1 MKSSYYKYFAALL
14 LFGSN
19 GIVASNINLPSYEI
33 VLLRLLLGS
42 LFLITVFTVSR
53 QRFTF
58 YRNKHTCLYLFI
70 SASAMGASWML
81 LYEAYQQV
89 GISIASL
96 AYYCG
101 PVIVMILSPFL
112 FRETLTWPKIAGF
125 LTVLAGMCLV
135 NLQALDEG
143 KTIWGLFCG
152 LMSAFMY
159 ALMVTA
165 NKKAKPESGLE
176 NSLLQLVI
184 GSFIVV
190 AFVSM

>member
-89 GISIASL
+89 GVSIASL

-135 NLQALDEG
+135 NLQALERR
-143 KTIWGLFCG
+143 
-152 LMSAFMY
+152 
-159 ALMVTA
+159 
-165 NKKAKPESGLE
+165 
-176 NSLLQLVI
+176 
-184 GSFIVV
+184 
-190 AFVSM
+190 